1 MGLLDVKNLSVAI
14 GNKQILEGVD
24 LEIDKAQVFVLFGPN
39 GSGKST
45 LLKAVM
51 GIGGYSVTK
60 GDILFEGRSIT
71 GLPIEERAR
80 MGISIMFQHPPGVRG
95 VKLSQIAR
103 MLSDDE
109 ELIRRYVEEL
119 NLGYLFDRDL
129 NVDFSGGEMKRA
141 ELLQI
146 LLSRP
151 KLILLDE
158 PESGVDLENISIMGK
173 VLNNYLVEES
183 AGCFVISH
191 TGYIIDYIN
200 AQRGC
205 LMIDGNL
212 YCVGDPKVMF
222 ETIKASGYEKC
233 KECHGV
239 RME

>member
-1 MGLLDVKNLSVAI
+1 MGLLEVKNLAVSVAE
-14 GNKQILEGVD
+14 KQILQGVD
-24 LEIDKAQVFVLFGPN
+24 LEIAQGQVLVLFGPN

-45 LLKAVM
+45 LLKTVM
-51 GIGGYSVTK
+51 GIGGYSVSG
-60 GDILFEGRSIT
+60 GDILFEGQSIVS
-71 GLPIEERAR
+71 LPIEERAR
-80 MGISIMFQHPPGVRG
+80 RGIAIMFQHPPKVRG

-109 ELIRRYVEEL
+109 ALIQKYVDEL

-146 LLSRP
+146 LLSKP

-173 VLNNYLVEES
+173 ALNKYLIKEKAS
-183 AGCFVISH
+183 CFVISH

-212 YCVGDPKVMF
+212 YCVGDPKAMF
-222 ETIKASGYEKC
+222 ETIKASGYERC

>member
-1 MGLLDVKNLSVAI
+1 MALLEVKDLFVSVA
-14 GNKQILEGVD
+14 GKQILDGIALDIEKGNV
-24 LEIDKAQVFVLFGPN
+24 LVLFGPN

-45 LLKAVM
+45 LLKTVM
-51 GIGGYSVTK
+51 GIGGYSIVG
-60 GDILFEGRSIT
+60 GDVLFDGVSIANM
-71 GLPIEERAR
+71 PIEERAK
-80 MGISIMFQHPPGVRG
+80 MGIAIMFQHPPKVRG

-103 MLSDDE
+103 MLCDDE
-109 ELIRRYVEEL
+109 NLIQHYVEEL

-146 LLSRP
+146 LLSKPR
-151 KLILLDE
+151 LILLDE

-173 VLNNYLVEES
+173 ALNDYLVSEKAS
-183 AGCFVISH
+183 CFVISH

-212 YCVGDPKVMF
+212 YCVGDPKAMF
-222 ETIKASGYEKC
+222 ETIKASGYERC